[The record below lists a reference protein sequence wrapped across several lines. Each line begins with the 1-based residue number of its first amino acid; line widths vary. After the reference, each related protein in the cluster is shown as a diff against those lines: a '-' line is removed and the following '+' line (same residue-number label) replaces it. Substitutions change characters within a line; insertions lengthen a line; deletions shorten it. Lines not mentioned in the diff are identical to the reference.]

1 MIKDLNIIH
10 GIPYVMTFATM
21 KNNVLDASYFMLIG
35 HPWLHNVKDT
45 HDWGN
50 NLVTVDGNGIMHTI
64 VMNTNLDSNMKWLKV
79 LFGYNFVIVVI
90 DEEEDF
96 FKKPN

>member
-1 MIKDLNIIH
+1 
-10 GIPYVMTFATM
+10 MTFASM

-35 HPWLHNVKDT
+35 HPCLHNAKDT

-50 NLVTVDGNGIMHTI
+50 NLITVDGNGIMHTI
-64 VMNTNLDSNMKWLKV
+64 VMNTNLYSNMKWLKV
-79 LFGYNFVIVVI
+79 FFGYNFVNVGI

-96 FKKPN
+96 F

>member
-1 MIKDLNIIH
+1 
-10 GIPYVMTFATM
+10 MTFATM

-50 NLVTVDGNGIMHTI
+50 NLVIVDGNGIMHTI

-79 LFGYNFVIVVI
+79 LFGYNFVTIGI

-96 FKKPN
+96 F

>member
-1 MIKDLNIIH
+1 
-10 GIPYVMTFATM
+10 M

-35 HPWLHNVKDT
+35 HPWLHNAKVT

-50 NLVTVDGNGIMHTI
+50 NLITIDGNGFMRTI

-79 LFGYNFVIVVI
+79 LFGYYFVNGVI

-96 FKKPN
+96 FW